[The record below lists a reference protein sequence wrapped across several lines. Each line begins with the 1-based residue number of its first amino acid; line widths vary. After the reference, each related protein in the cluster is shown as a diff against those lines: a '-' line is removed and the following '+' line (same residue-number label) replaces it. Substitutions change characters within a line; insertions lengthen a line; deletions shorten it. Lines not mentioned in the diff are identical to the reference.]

1 MHEQDFGLEL
11 SVPHS
16 RYRFESAENKAALND
31 LNYLSLETTQF
42 KELALL
48 ISNKVIR

>member
-1 MHEQDFGLEL
+1 MSETKYMEKKTPFRLEAHRMHEQDFGLEL

-31 LNYLSLETTQF
+31 FNY
-42 KELALL
+42 
-48 ISNKVIR
+48 

>member
-1 MHEQDFGLEL
+1 MHEPDFGLEF

-31 LNYLSLETTQF
+31 SNYLGLETKQF
-42 KELALL
+42 KL
-48 ISNKVIR
+48 ISNKVIK